1 MCIYKYIDNIYIFL
15 ITTNDW
21 NLDDDFMKKIVLLTG
36 NELRHIFF
44 KKYMSNHSEI
54 SVIASFCESDHGNII
69 KKVGQQ
75 ENNKLRT
82 KHLEER
88 VESEKIFFKK
98 FCDETKDKSKSI
110 FINRG
115 DINLTKNVNKIK
127 VLNPDLIISYGC
139 SIIKS
144 ELLEIFKGK
153 FINIHLGIS
162 PYYRGSGTNFW
173 PFVENELSAIG
184 TTFMHIDEGI
194 DTGAIIHQIRAKIEI
209 NDSIHSIGNRLIQDS
224 TYECIKIIKSFHEL
238 KKQEKNKSIGKLYRN
253 IDFNEECVKEAYKNL
268 DKKINNYINK
278 KSLLDK
284 QFPII
289 NAFE

>member
-1 MCIYKYIDNIYIFL
+1 M

-54 SVIASFCESDHGNII
+54 SVIASFCESDNGNII
-69 KKVGQQ
+69 KKVSQQ

-88 VESEKIFFKK
+88 VKSEIIFFKK
-98 FCDETKDKSKSI
+98 FCDETKDKSNSI

-115 DINLTKNVNKIK
+115 NINLTENVNKIK

-209 NDSIHSIGNRLIQDS
+209 TDSIHSIGNRLIQDS
-224 TYECIKIIKSFHEL
+224 TYECIKIIKSFHKL
-238 KKQEKNKSIGKLYRN
+238 KKQEKNKSKGKLYRN
-253 IDFNEECVKEAYKNL
+253 IDFNEECVREAYKNL

>member
-1 MCIYKYIDNIYIFL
+1 
-15 ITTNDW
+15 
-21 NLDDDFMKKIVLLTG
+21 MKKIVLLTG

-44 KKYMSNHSEI
+44 KKYMSIQDEI
-54 SVIASFCESDHGNII
+54 EVIASFCESDNGNIVR
-69 KKVGQQ
+69 KVSQQ
-75 ENNKLRT
+75 ENNKLRK

-88 VESEKIFFKK
+88 NKSEISFFKK
-98 FCDETKDKSKSI
+98 FCDESIDKSNSI

-115 DINLTKNVNKIK
+115 DINLTQNINKIK
-127 VLNPDLIISYGC
+127 LLNPDLIISYGC

-144 ELLEIFKGK
+144 DLLEVFKDK

-184 TTFMHIDEGI
+184 TTFMHIDSGI
-194 DTGAIIHQIRAKIEI
+194 DTGAIIHQVRAKIEH
-209 NDSIHSIGNRLIQDS
+209 NDSVHSIGNRLIRDS
-224 TYECIKIIKSFHEL
+224 ISECVKIIKYFHKL
-238 KKQEKNKSIGKLYRN
+238 KKQKKNTSRGKLYSN
-253 IDFNEECVKEAYKNL
+253 KDFDEKSVKEAYKNL
-268 DKKINNYINK
+268 DKKINNYIDQK
-278 KSLLDK
+278 LFLDK